1 MIEAA
6 ESVHR
11 AGGARQAAGAAGAA
25 GALVERF
32 AGAGTGGALPALP
45 AGGAPPAEW
54 VEYLVSR
61 LDAVAACGVVEHL
74 FGVLPLL
81 AACFEIHQSPESQ
94 ESRGALAGVAA
105 GRRLGALGLFTP
117 APAPG
122 WGAAAVDAE
131 PAAGGWRL
139 HGEVRVASPLADG
152 SLVLARRA
160 GEEPRLAWVDHAGA
174 GIEARSARRGA
185 AAGPAAGT
193 AGAAAPVADG
203 GPIWL
208 ALQGVVVASEQ
219 LSRPLTLSP
228 GGELHGLLAA
238 YAGVWAHAAALCAV
252 AGARALRRAAR
263 TTLHR
268 GTAFSA
274 SQPVALGIT
283 EVEIEAELTVAATR
297 QFHAAGGA
305 DDRRSV
311 SGLLLAVAAARALA
325 AVAATAAELRDGM
338 GLVLE
343 GPFAGDGAARSLT
356 AALGG
361 GPVLESE
368 AARALGAPD
377 GPAAAETA

>member
-1 MIEAA
+1 VIEVADA
-6 ESVHR
+6 VHR
-11 AGGARQAAGAAGAA
+11 AGGARRAAGAA

-54 VEYLVSR
+54 VESLVSR
-61 LDAVAACGVVEHL
+61 LDAVAACAVVEHL

-81 AACFEIHQSPESQ
+81 AACFEIHQGPESR

-174 GIEARSARRGA
+174 GIEVRAARRGA
-185 AAGPAAGT
+185 AAGTAGT

-283 EVEIEAELTVAATR
+283 EVEIEADLTVAATR

-377 GPAAAETA
+377 GPLAAETVR